1 MGAAFLNHTHV
12 SSGVNGDLLTNA
24 TRVAPIA
31 PKICTGWFSTCW
43 IQICNQICSL
53 TTQGIQALMIQVFSD
68 WQECLFLWC
77 RFFYTKAGQ
86 DISVGA
92 YWNDPHHQNKFADPK
107 LDVLLARLNNQT
119 CHDTSQGNCNIFMRF
134 EYYCH
139 ALIWIVE
146 LKYHINSFRGV
157 VSPCTVL
164 NKIKLM
170 YKDLWR
176 G

>member
-43 IQICNQICSL
+43 IQICNQICAL
-53 TTQGIQALMIQVFSD
+53 TTQGIQALMIQVFND

-92 YWNDPHHQNKFADPK
+92 YWNDPHHQNMFADPK

-119 CHDTSQGNCNIFMRF
+119 GHDTSQGNCNIFMRF
-134 EYYCH
+134 EYFCH
-139 ALIWIVE
+139 ALIWTLE
-146 LKYHINSFRGV
+146 LK
-157 VSPCTVL
+157 
-164 NKIKLM
+164 
-170 YKDLWR
+170 
-176 G
+176 